1 MLNAEENCAMCKTSA
16 AEFYHVKTELAATLL
31 YKISQLEEGRRYL
44 NFNSKI
50 ICDIKK
56 VIKKKASRI
65 DFDTLECLNM
75 VLELC
80 LCQPQQPQLN
90 LTYSCSPVEED
101 HRSSVIVVP
110 IDQKENTTDDPVQI
124 FKQTDKLFA
133 AADRQNYN
141 MTDVEGRSQWP
152 ELLRTPNPPVRL
164 ASRRAGYD
172 LGHAIKMEVVNI
184 DEGRYEQRE
193 NHMPSC
199 STTSNTSC
207 SVSESNYSSEQSSD
221 DLDKSDDEDLREDL
235 QKTIPECYKSDSNI
249 TSQTSTDI
257 TNDEDFQ
264 ATALCQFMDILNDL
278 DEVLDKSLLAC
289 LDDGA
294 KNYDSD
300 EGDLICKI
308 KECIGDAG
316 RSIDSEMLSSLDDNA
331 QVVTAGTS
339 RSVHVNEASTQ
350 NIHEGLNHRRIE
362 ILGRSRSFAEVTGNN
377 REALVPSLERAG
389 TTNDNLRNSM
399 RCLDPIV
406 LPALATPESSEPLT
420 LPVILF
426 LEHHVNLRPTSA
438 PIQLQVTAANLS
450 SDGSS
455 GPLILG
461 RRALLMNRTLSLPSP
476 GDSDA
481 TGEWPG
487 RSPARSPAHSSS
499 SSSDSSENEE
509 TEEPPFGVWPHR
521 MSAMLACLS
530 CTVGIFNISRF
541 AIFSVH
547 FGANFL
553 LQFFILSL
561 LVGIP
566 LFTLH
571 LCLGQ
576 VLESGPVDMWRISP
590 IFQGVGVSMLIAQA
604 VMGIYSIIGLSWI
617 FVYFRDSFIT
627 SNDKYKWALP
637 HEYFNFEDSGAR
649 NASLKIHDT
658 LPLYFHGEVLQ
669 KSTAS
674 NNSLGTIK
682 FQVAFNLA
690 VVWMIV
696 FVSLSKGLRSYGK
709 AVYVL
714 IFLPICGTLVLCTKL
729 LTLIPYD
736 SFTNIFTE
744 TDWSEFFVDSNNA
757 KNKTSAMLQKESA
770 CIVSFTFA
778 ILLLSSFLAN
788 TCVQILKSYE
798 TVQSSQFLW
807 PTSEPMPG
815 NTVSTPIRYRSH
827 YASLVGITVWKTG
840 SAVKSFSGWQ
850 PLQLATQIVPATL
863 AVLPPNML
871 SPAWAVI
878 FYFILIMFGIGQQL
892 AIWHCVIT
900 GIMAINAEALRVWE
914 TTITFLSCVVG
925 LGIGLLLTTDA
936 GVRLVHFLDYVW
948 VGSWVTCA
956 VQVALTCGVFVVRGR
971 PYSADTVAISVMDFR
986 AGQQRQLYTWRKHS
1000 GYWPVWVRQTAV
1012 AMQQT
1017 VLLAVPAAAFVQ
1029 TWRYMSKGPPDI
1041 LDRIQNLYRPHLG
1054 PAPAPPPPPRARSPA
1069 PPPDPPP
1076 KYTPPPSYSTATGAR
1091 LLNTLRRSFR
1101 TLRRES
1107 VDRERSTA
1115 SQPPN
1120 YSGVFSTPTITI
1132 NNESERASRSSTS
1145 RNSLSLTRDYLRRSF
1160 VRKSDSAK
1168 SIRSSLRRSFK
1179 YGGALTTS
1187 HEQLVREA
1195 EPISNTVAMS
1205 AMLPASR
1212 SDSPL

>member
-16 AEFYHVKTELAATLL
+16 AEFYHVKTDTVIQLKESTKKLLSLLEELQSKTHSKEAVTDEPPILENIVRPQDHANKTKELDAIVIEVRKYNDFVIHFNEDTKFCTNTIGEIIKNMRIVKRFLYMGGKYTKNALMFLNEGLNQATCTEKVEIVQAIAFADVCNVFDTHTIVNVCISWPCKSDCYAEPMTKELAATLL

-90 LTYSCSPVEED
+90 LTYSCSPVEEELGRKTLNSLSTYRQFMSPD
-101 HRSSVIVVP
+101 ELFKYMDVLQNMSITSKGKFELTSHLPSMLILFRNMLIEYDDSALNILVTNILNNIVAQP
-110 IDQKENTTDDPVQI
+110 LLDENPDPVQI

-152 ELLRTPNPPVRL
+152 ELLRTPNPPV
-164 ASRRAGYD
+164 
-172 LGHAIKMEVVNI
+172 N
-184 DEGRYEQRE
+184 
-193 NHMPSC
+193 
-199 STTSNTSC
+199 
-207 SVSESNYSSEQSSD
+207 
-221 DLDKSDDEDLREDL
+221 
-235 QKTIPECYKSDSNI
+235 
-249 TSQTSTDI
+249 
-257 TNDEDFQ
+257 
-264 ATALCQFMDILNDL
+264 
-278 DEVLDKSLLAC
+278 
-289 LDDGA
+289 
-294 KNYDSD
+294 
-300 EGDLICKI
+300 
-308 KECIGDAG
+308 
-316 RSIDSEMLSSLDDNA
+316 
-331 QVVTAGTS
+331 
-339 RSVHVNEASTQ
+339 
-350 NIHEGLNHRRIE
+350 
-362 ILGRSRSFAEVTGNN
+362 
-377 REALVPSLERAG
+377 
-389 TTNDNLRNSM
+389 
-399 RCLDPIV
+399 PIV

-499 SSSDSSENEE
+499 SSSDS
-509 TEEPPFGVWPHR
+509 
-521 MSAMLACLS
+521 
-530 CTVGIFNISRF
+530 I
-541 AIFSVH
+541 
-547 FGANFL
+547 
-553 LQFFILSL
+553 
-561 LVGIP
+561 GIP

-744 TDWSEFFVDSNNA
+744 TDWSEFFVDSN
-757 KNKTSAMLQKESA
+757 
-770 CIVSFTFA
+770 
-778 ILLLSSFLAN
+778 
-788 TCVQILKSYE
+788 
-798 TVQSSQFLW
+798 
-807 PTSEPMPG
+807 
-815 NTVSTPIRYRSH
+815 
-827 YASLVGITVWKTG
+827 
-840 SAVKSFSGWQ
+840 
-850 PLQLATQIVPATL
+850 
-863 AVLPPNML
+863 L

-1101 TLRRES
+1101 TLR
-1107 VDRERSTA
+1107 
-1115 SQPPN
+1115 
-1120 YSGVFSTPTITI
+1120 
-1132 NNESERASRSSTS
+1132 
-1145 RNSLSLTRDYLRRSF
+1145 
-1160 VRKSDSAK
+1160 
-1168 SIRSSLRRSFK
+1168 
-1179 YGGALTTS
+1179 
-1187 HEQLVREA
+1187 
-1195 EPISNTVAMS
+1195 
-1205 AMLPASR
+1205 
-1212 SDSPL
+1212 

>member
-1 MLNAEENCAMCKTSA
+1 
-16 AEFYHVKTELAATLL
+16 
-31 YKISQLEEGRRYL
+31 
-44 NFNSKI
+44 
-50 ICDIKK
+50 
-56 VIKKKASRI
+56 
-65 DFDTLECLNM
+65 
-75 VLELC
+75 
-80 LCQPQQPQLN
+80 
-90 LTYSCSPVEED
+90 
-101 HRSSVIVVP
+101 
-110 IDQKENTTDDPVQI
+110 
-124 FKQTDKLFA
+124 
-133 AADRQNYN
+133 
-141 MTDVEGRSQWP
+141 
-152 ELLRTPNPPVRL
+152 
-164 ASRRAGYD
+164 
-172 LGHAIKMEVVNI
+172 MEVVNI

-499 SSSDSSENEE
+499 SSSDSSESLTGVTAAEQTAIAATEERNEE

-744 TDWSEFFVDSNNA
+744 TDWSEFFVDSNSWTAAAQETFLTWGLLGACVMQLTSHKNA

-788 TCVQILKSYE
+788 TCVQILKSYGYAYIPGSFE

-971 PYSADTVAISVMDFR
+971 PYSADTVVRALYAARGRLACTLATLLSFTWTVALPVLLCAISVMDFR

-1101 TLRRES
+1101 TLRRITSARTETLPRDDTSQLPITLSES